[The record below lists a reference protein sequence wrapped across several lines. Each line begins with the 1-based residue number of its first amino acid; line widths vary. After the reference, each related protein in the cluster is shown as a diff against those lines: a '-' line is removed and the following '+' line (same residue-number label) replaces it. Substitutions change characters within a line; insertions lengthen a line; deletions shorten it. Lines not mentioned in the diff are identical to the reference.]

1 MDSYHTRHRWKTDNA
16 NEEFVGRDEEKFMP
30 RNVYFR
36 ILKSYA
42 MRRALFWCKEIPLTS
57 EAFGNF

>member
-30 RNVYFR
+30 RNVYLR

-42 MRRALFWCKEIPLTS
+42 MRRALFWCK
-57 EAFGNF
+57 

>member
-1 MDSYHTRHRWKTDNA
+1 MDNA

-36 ILKSYA
+36 IPKSYT
-42 MRRALFWCKEIPLTS
+42 MRRALFWCK
-57 EAFGNF
+57 